1 MRNPNGKIKIINAGE
16 IPIPKYSLL
25 NGCPRSEEPSIQL
38 VDKHGE

>member
-1 MRNPNGKIKIINAGE
+1 MSAGE

-25 NGCPRSEEPSIQL
+25 NGWPRGDEPSIQL